1 VFFEEGR
8 RKERGKKKVG
18 RKKKKK
24 KKKKRGTSLPL
35 FKGLE
40 TDYPGDLQDP

>member
-18 RKKKKK
+18 RKKKK